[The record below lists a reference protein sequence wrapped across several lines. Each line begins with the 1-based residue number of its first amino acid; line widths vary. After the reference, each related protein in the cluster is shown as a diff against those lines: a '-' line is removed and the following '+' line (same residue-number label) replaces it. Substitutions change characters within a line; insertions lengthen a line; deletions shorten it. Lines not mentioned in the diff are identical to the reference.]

1 MTWLNLQKGSV
12 GWLGIILIT
21 VSLISVQSQFS
32 WLVAFPEKFFVPFD
46 LFLNLIMDLMIKHLG
61 WFFMGAHVFMAYKK
75 GVASITLGCYGFDLT
90 SSVHYIRLAVAVFA
104 ALACF
109 AR

>member
-61 WFFMGAHVFMAYKK
+61 WFFMGVSWLLEWPIK
-75 GVASITLGCYGFDLT
+75 GVRMLLQSLPWVVISF
-90 SSVHYIRLAVAVFA
+90 VFV
-104 ALACF
+104 
-109 AR
+109 